1 MVAFPGG
8 AGESLPGVDKNK
20 QEFKNG
26 CAAKPQ
32 YVRTLLRKRK
42 TLQESSGSAREEVC
56 ARVNEQESPQELRM
70 EMDKDLEMKGARE
83 WEPGEEE
90 RNEHLR
96 NSSWAASVQAV
107 RYEVTVQ
114 EEEG

>member
-1 MVAFPGG
+1 M
-8 AGESLPGVDKNK
+8 
-20 QEFKNG
+20 
-26 CAAKPQ
+26 
-32 YVRTLLRKRK
+32 
-42 TLQESSGSAREEVC
+42 
-56 ARVNEQESPQELRM
+56 NEQESPQELRM

-107 RYEVTVQ
+107 R
-114 EEEG
+114 